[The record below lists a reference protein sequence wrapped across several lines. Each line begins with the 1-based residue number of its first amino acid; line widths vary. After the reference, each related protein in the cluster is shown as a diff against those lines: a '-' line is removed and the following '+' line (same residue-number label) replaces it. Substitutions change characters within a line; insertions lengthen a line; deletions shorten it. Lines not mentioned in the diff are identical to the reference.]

1 MSNTPKQIKA
11 INVFSK
17 GTIAAIIIIAV
28 VGLSILGV
36 FRFTRPIPAA
46 GTSKTSENIVLPG
59 ELSVTFPEQGQAA
72 VGTDTFGVIAAS
84 SNQESIPIASVAK
97 IMTAYLVLKAYP
109 LQPGEEGPSLTI
121 TDEDVAGY
129 KYAVQNNHSYLPVAS
144 GTALTERQLLQ
155 GLMLPSGNNIADTIG
170 RWIAGTNEAF
180 IDKMNETAK
189 ALGMTNTHYADAS
202 GADEATVSNAAD
214 QIIMAQAAMQDPT
227 FREIVAMPQAV
238 LPVAGKVYNVN
249 AMLGKHGIVG
259 IKTGSGVIA
268 GGNFVSAAPI
278 VNGSEKHYILAAVLG
293 SRKPNE
299 NLKSAFDAN
308 AQILDQVRPQFK
320 TFTIEPPANGF
331 GKIIPPWHTESE
343 LTINEPI
350 QVFGYPGMKIE
361 YSIEPL
367 EVKLPVLPGTD
378 VATLTIRTGKTSKTY
393 MMQNKVQI
401 DKPGFIWRLIRY

>member
-17 GTIAAIIIIAV
+17 GTIAAIIIITV

-84 SNQESIPIASVAK
+84 PNQESIPIASVAK
-97 IMTAYLVLKAYP
+97 IMTAYLVLKAHP

-129 KYAVQNNHSYLPVAS
+129 KYAVQNNHSYLPVAA

-170 RWIAGTNEAF
+170 RWIAGTDEAF

-202 GADEATVSNAAD
+202 GADDATVSNAAD
-214 QIIMAQAAMQDPT
+214 QIIMAQAAMQDPA
-227 FREIVAMPQAV
+227 FREIVAMP
-238 LPVAGKVYNVN
+238 PGCP
-249 AMLGKHGIVG
+249 
-259 IKTGSGVIA
+259 SCC
-268 GGNFVSAAPI
+268 
-278 VNGSEKHYILAAVLG
+278 
-293 SRKPNE
+293 RK
-299 NLKSAFDAN
+299 
-308 AQILDQVRPQFK
+308 
-320 TFTIEPPANGF
+320 
-331 GKIIPPWHTESE
+331 
-343 LTINEPI
+343 
-350 QVFGYPGMKIE
+350 
-361 YSIEPL
+361 SI
-367 EVKLPVLPGTD
+367 
-378 VATLTIRTGKTSKTY
+378 
-393 MMQNKVQI
+393 
-401 DKPGFIWRLIRY
+401 